1 MEPNEKELDVEDEEI
16 DEELEEP
23 EELRDENDQDITDWK
38 AEALKRHGIA
48 KRYQTKLRKIKTA
61 EAEKAKTEA
70 EKAKQPQ
77 DKKEFDYAE
86 KAYLRSMGV
95 EKEDFP
101 FVFETTQKTG
111 KTLDE
116 LLDSKYFQAE
126 LKEKREER
134 ESQEAIPSGT
144 KRTSGSARDSVE
156 YWIAKG
162 ELPPAD
168 QVELRR
174 KVVKAKV
181 DAERNKSHF
190 SANPIV

>member
-1 MEPNEKELDVEDEEI
+1 MAEENEKELDAEET
-16 DEELEEP
+16 LEEP
-23 EELRDENDQDITDWK
+23 EEILDEDGTDTTDWK

-48 KRYQTKLRKIKTA
+48 KRFQTKLQKAKEEFEAYKTA
-61 EAEKAKTEA
+61 NPD

-86 KAYLRSMGV
+86 KAYLKSNGV
-95 EKEDFP
+95 DKEDFP
-101 FVFETTQKTG
+101 FVFETMQKAG

-134 ESQEAIPSGT
+134 ESAEAVPTGT

-162 ELPPAD
+162 GLPPAD

-181 DAERNKSHF
+181 DAEKSKSHF
-190 SANPIV
+190 SDNPVV